1 MWVKFSDIIRNLNHA
16 MNSPVLLAISQQSQ
30 TNLSLNSIGIDE
42 NIAVDANAKQADTN
56 PDPDPPISDGDFS
69 DAESVDE
76 FVIKL
81 KDTNHPSS
89 ELPQDVAAI
98 TLRQAS
104 TTEYLPGMVTTTSP
118 VGLLPQFPSW
128 SLLCIGPSSVYSH
141 NNGLPEHAQSGF
153 MSGSNFLLP
162 WDVHVR
168 LEHAAGWAASYEKT
182 RSRKK
187 VSSKQRVAAAAAAA
201 NSSVATAGQVFT
213 LKIFIGCEY
222 ECPRGHRFILNSPDQ
237 VLRGGLGEL
246 SPQFYIIP
254 VFSSILSLATSPLR
268 NRSR

>member
-1 MWVKFSDIIRNLNHA
+1 MRLLCF
-16 MNSPVLLAISQQSQ
+16 LAILADEMAASQQSQ
-30 TNLSLNSIGIDE
+30 TNLSLNSIG
-42 NIAVDANAKQADTN
+42 A
-56 PDPDPPISDGDFS
+56 PDPDPDPQNSGDFS

-81 KDTNHPSS
+81 KDANHPSS
-89 ELPQDVAAI
+89 DRPEDMAAAY
-98 TLRQAS
+98 LQQAS

-162 WDVHVR
+162 WDVNVR

-237 VLRGGLGEL
+237 VLRGGLGE
-246 SPQFYIIP
+246 
-254 VFSSILSLATSPLR
+254 
-268 NRSR
+268 

>member
-1 MWVKFSDIIRNLNHA
+1 MA
-16 MNSPVLLAISQQSQ
+16 ASQQSQ
-30 TNLSLNSIGIDE
+30 TNLSLNSIGID
-42 NIAVDANAKQADTN
+42 AVDTNAKPADTAA
-56 PDPDPPISDGDFS
+56 DPEQPNSGDFS

-81 KDTNHPSS
+81 KDANQSD
-89 ELPQDVAAI
+89 LPEDAVGAA
-98 TLRQAS
+98 LRQAS

-118 VGLLPQFPSW
+118 IGLLPQFPSW

-201 NSSVATAGQVFT
+201 NTSVATAGQVFT

-237 VLRGGLGEL
+237 VLRGGLG
-246 SPQFYIIP
+246 
-254 VFSSILSLATSPLR
+254 
-268 NRSR
+268 

>member
-1 MWVKFSDIIRNLNHA
+1 M
-16 MNSPVLLAISQQSQ
+16 LANDMAASQQSQ
-30 TNLSLNSIGIDE
+30 TNLSLNSISID
-42 NIAVDANAKQADTN
+42 DMANKNNVNADPKPQN
-56 PDPDPPISDGDFS
+56 SGDSS

-81 KDTNHPSS
+81 KDANNSCGNLNEDH
-89 ELPQDVAAI
+89 AAA
-98 TLRQAS
+98 TMRQVS
-104 TTEYLPGMVTTTSP
+104 TTEYLRGMVTTTCP
-118 VGLLPQFPSW
+118 LGVLPQFPSW
-128 SLLCIGPSSVYSH
+128 SLLCIGPSSIYSH

-153 MSGSNFLLP
+153 ISGSNFLLP

-168 LEHAAGWAASYEKT
+168 LEHAASWAASYEKT

-201 NSSVATAGQVFT
+201 NTSVATAGQVFT

-237 VLRGGLGEL
+237 VLRGGLGK
-246 SPQFYIIP
+246 YILLDLILYTNNAG
-254 VFSSILSLATSPLR
+254 FFCSI
-268 NRSR
+268 